1 MGTNPQV
8 KYAHASGCF
17 VNSVIAS
24 MSAHEGLQSAEKS
37 LLTLK
42 SECPVSGS
50 DSPIT
55 IAKQLYDLTDITR
68 DRAALF
74 IVLVNSSLD

>member
-1 MGTNPQV
+1 MLLTKV
-8 KYAHASGCF
+8 ARRFRAYLILFETKWLKC
-17 VNSVIAS
+17 
-24 MSAHEGLQSAEKS
+24 AEKG

-55 IAKQLYDLTDITR
+55 IAKQFNDFSDITR
-68 DRAALF
+68 ERAAL
-74 IVLVNSSLD
+74 L

>member
-1 MGTNPQV
+1 
-8 KYAHASGCF
+8 
-17 VNSVIAS
+17 VNGSLDNSIGAGVPV
-24 MSAHEGLQSAEKS
+24 HEGLQSAEKG

-55 IAKQLYDLTDITR
+55 IAKQFNDLTDITR
-68 DRAALF
+68 YSAALF
-74 IVLVNSSLD
+74 IVGKNLQ